1 MAQQEDVLMAE
12 YRQGWASR
20 AAQVIAP
27 HDGGGSDYLNAAQ
40 LIVNHDGGSGP
51 EYVNVGNFC
60 IDDNIFQ

>member
-27 HDGGGSDYLNAAQ
+27 HNGGGSDYLNTAQ
-40 LIVNHDGGSGP
+40 SIVNHDGGSGP
-51 EYVNVGNFC
+51 DYVNVGNFC
-60 IDDNIFQ
+60 IDDKIFQ

>member
-20 AAQVIAP
+20 AAQVIVP

-40 LIVNHDGGSGP
+40 LIVNRDGDSGP

-60 IDDNIFQ
+60 INDKIFQ

>member
-27 HDGGGSDYLNAAQ
+27 QNGGGSDYLNVAQ
-40 LIVNHDGGSGP
+40 LIVN
-51 EYVNVGNFC
+51 
-60 IDDNIFQ
+60 

>member
-27 HDGGGSDYLNAAQ
+27 HDAAQ

-60 IDDNIFQ
+60 IDDKIFQ

>member
-27 HDGGGSDYLNAAQ
+27 HNGGGSEYLNAAQ
-40 LIVNHDGGSGP
+40 LIVNLS
-51 EYVNVGNFC
+51 
-60 IDDNIFQ
+60 

>member
-27 HDGGGSDYLNAAQ
+27 HDGGSSDYLNAAQ

-60 IDDNIFQ
+60 IDDKIFQ

>member
-27 HDGGGSDYLNAAQ
+27 HNGGGSDYLNAAQ
-40 LIVNHDGGSGP
+40 LIGNGGSGP

-60 IDDNIFQ
+60 IDDKIFQ